1 MFVCLFAVF
10 FGKDL
15 KVSSWNRE
23 KCHMPLCAKS
33 INFGRDIWA
42 ISSVVVDNKCV
53 IFTFSQ
59 LYLHCPL
66 IYILIPLCW
75 RLTRS
80 LSLWPVDGG
89 ASWLCRHPG
98 TVPSAGLQPHPAC
111 LKSQLG
117 AWAEA
122 LSFHFQHPG
131 RSRQQRW
138 WFPVKAMCQQCI
150 SLCLSFSV
158 CLCVLTTASIS
169 SDWRMS
175 FSTRSAFVCI
185 WAISKAKLP
194 AWFLQGEEKSQI
206 RVLI

>member
-1 MFVCLFAVF
+1 MSNPWRITGA
-10 FGKDL
+10 
-15 KVSSWNRE
+15 
-23 KCHMPLCAKS
+23 
-33 INFGRDIWA
+33 
-42 ISSVVVDNKCV
+42 VVDNKCVCV

-59 LYLHCPL
+59 LYFHWAL

-75 RLTRS
+75 QLTRS
-80 LSLWPVDGG
+80 LSLWPVGGG

-98 TVPSAGLQPHPAC
+98 TGPSAGLQPHPAC
-111 LKSQLG
+111 LKSQFG
-117 AWAEA
+117 AWRAA

-131 RSRQQRW
+131 GGKQQCW
-138 WFPVKAMCQQCI
+138 WFAVKAMYQQWM

-185 WAISKAKLP
+185 WAISKAKFP
-194 AWFLQGEEKSQI
+194 AWFLQGVKKAQI
-206 RVLI
+206 RLLVNDTSLFPNMSPHSLGSSSATHQ

>member
-1 MFVCLFAVF
+1 MFVCLFAAF

-23 KCHMPLCAKS
+23 KWHCVQKALTLVETYEQSLQLLWTINVLFLYFHNFIS
-33 INFGRDIWA
+33 I
-42 ISSVVVDNKCV
+42 V
-53 IFTFSQ
+53 
-59 LYLHCPL
+59 
-66 IYILIPLCW
+66 YILIPLCW
-75 RLTRS
+75 WLTRS

-89 ASWLCRHPG
+89 ASWLCQHPG
-98 TVPSAGLQPHPAC
+98 TGPSAGLQPHPAC
-111 LKSQLG
+111 LKSQFG
-117 AWAEA
+117 AWAVA

-131 RSRQQRW
+131 RSRQRRW

-158 CLCVLTTASIS
+158 CLCALTTASIS